1 MSPARTGLLLFA
13 HGARDPAWAQPFEA
27 VLRRVREEAPGLEVR
42 LSFLEFMTPTLA
54 DAGATL
60 AATGCTQ
67 VAIVPLFLGTGGHV
81 RKDLPQLIDALRAA
95 HPEVAW
101 TLQPSIGEAPD
112 VVDAMAA
119 AALRSTTPHARP

>member
-1 MSPARTGLLLFA
+1 MSTARTGLLLFA

-27 VLRRVREEAPGLEVR
+27 VLRRVREQAPGLEVR

-54 DAGATL
+54 EAGAAL
-60 AATGCTQ
+60 AAEGCTQ

-81 RKDLPQLIDALRAA
+81 RKDLPQLVDALRSA
-95 HPEVAW
+95 HPQVSW

-112 VVDAMAA
+112 VIEAMAA
-119 AALRSTTPHARP
+119 AALRSTTSHARP